1 MGYVKSHSNYVI
13 KKRHQDTNDGTIFE
27 RDITTIGGIN
37 RFSKGQLPIYNSGN
51 FIITARETN
60 KTSKDYSNDNW
71 FKNGGEDIVWTYQD
85 AAQQSQQ
92 KEDSLS
98 IVLKRDYYSLRD
110 FAYFG
115 SCSELIRA
123 SITDIINRFP
133 GELYAIELDNKGVNV
148 FKSSAS
154 ADTDYYKYED
164 CEFLVDNP
172 FDLNLHTQ
180 YINKDDIENSLRYFC
195 NKGYEEYEFIDATG
209 GTSCITN
216 IKVELIE
223 KKYCPYF
230 AKTTITVGSC
240 GNPQNNVEY
249 KIVALVVDG
258 GKVIYLTNKTGW
270 HIRPKHQHYIEFI
283 NSLDAFQKQLLNQ
296 TSKPKY
302 TVCFEIIKENSF
314 GYYKELENFTF
325 PTTFGGYNL
334 SVNDSA
340 YSSYI
345 ESLIDVADFY
355 DETFCD
361 NLYRN
366 LTHESIKNLDWS
378 FRKEINDELAE
389 NYDFG
394 GARVQKL
401 IRLIG
406 REFDELKFY
415 IDGLSCSNTLT
426 YDESNNMPDYFL
438 TDALNNDGWDV
449 TNIFPYKSID
459 SDKTYVV
466 RELDNEITPY
476 KPGGTSINICYPK
489 GYFISGCSKIPII
502 NEKDN
507 KQYHLNEN
515 GNVVNKIQQYI
526 TDKAYTLDEINN
538 MFFKFLRLNSRNI
551 FRHKG
556 TIEGIEMILGMF
568 GLTSKRWAENTVST
582 RFNECESS
590 GSTIPYDYEIKE
602 YVAVSNFIEDSGTRL
617 NNDVTDGRRITID
630 DFNASKTIVYDTDD
644 FRNGRYNPYQGL
656 PIKQY
661 EETDV
666 DSEGEESGE
675 GKKVETENG
684 EKRKIIVPYFNKDG
698 IIDGNPY
705 YQMNGGWM
713 WKSHQITTQDDV
725 YENGYTETIKTI
737 PSVSNIK
744 ELIELPYNR
753 IQNKI
758 IYYVNNINGSYVI
771 INGYVYE
778 LKVEYIINSS
788 DDTETEEYEY
798 IEAEVFNNS
807 ISVGGMFF
815 YDIISVSSPYG
826 SYEETTETQ
835 SSEETTETPT
845 SRVPMETF
853 SLNDFDN
860 GEHVRIYVMDV
871 TNKKT
876 NETTQT
882 ISILNNSDD
891 SDFIDWDVTFY
902 RNGSLNGEDDSAS
915 YKTNYFILS
924 DVDYKHYIVSGVD
937 GDVFGW
943 KQLKKYDVEYKQL
956 SVLENYFNGNNP
968 HCGDNKYD
976 SGEEYFT
983 YFEQLFKYA
992 IEEKAFD
999 ERCFRNEGWSLNDI
1013 IERVKDYGFH
1023 IQHKVEHDKISY
1035 IGKISPLS
1043 GEPEMTVIDNLDIT
1057 KLDEDHKD
1065 YDYIYNEQIMN
1076 VKYVDLIFYYDGEE
1090 LPKEYI
1096 KYMDDVVMKYVG
1108 QMIPPNTILTIKY
1121 EKYEDNK
1128 KARN

>member
-1 MGYVKSHSNYVI
+1 MGYIKSHSNYVI
-13 KKRHQDTNDGTIFE
+13 KKRHQDINDGTIFE

-195 NKGYEEYEFIDATG
+195 NKGYEEYDFIDASG
-209 GTSCITN
+209 NTSAITDFN
-216 IKVELIE
+216 LEVIE
-223 KKYCPYF
+223 DNCPYI
-230 AKTTITVGSC
+230 AKITINS
-240 GNPQNNVEY
+240 EY

-270 HIRPKHQHYIEFI
+270 HIRPKNKHYIEFI

-325 PTTFGGYNL
+325 PITFGGYNL
-334 SVNDSA
+334 AVNDSA

-449 TNIFPYKSID
+449 TNIFPYKSTY
-459 SDKTYVV
+459 SGKTYVV
-466 RELDNEITPY
+466 RELDKEITPY
-476 KPGGTSINICYPK
+476 KPLYSGETSINICYPK
-489 GYFISGCSKIPII
+489 GYINYCNGDTLTKKPI
-502 NEKDN
+502 EDN
-507 KQYHLNEN
+507 KQYHINEN
-515 GNVVNKIQQYI
+515 GKVVNKIQQYI

-568 GLTSKRWAENTVST
+568 GLTSKRWSENTVST

-602 YVAVSNFIEDSGTRL
+602 YVALSDFIVDSGITEAS
-617 NNDVTDGRRITID
+617 GITID
-630 DFNASKTIVYDTDD
+630 GFNSSKTIVYDTDD

-666 DSEGEESGE
+666 DSEGKE
-675 GKKVETENG
+675 VETENG

-713 WKSHQITTQDDV
+713 WKSHQITTQDEV

-758 IYYVNNINGSYVI
+758 IYYVNNISGSYVI

-778 LKVEYIINSS
+778 LKVEYIINSTGGT
-788 DDTETEEYEY
+788 DEYEY

-826 SYEETTETQ
+826 SYEETTET
-835 SSEETTETPT
+835 SPSEETIETP
-845 SRVPMETF
+845 SSIVPMEKF
-853 SLNDFDN
+853 SLNYFDN
-860 GEHVRIYVMDV
+860 GEHVRIYVI
-871 TNKKT
+871 NG
-876 NETTQT
+876 T
-882 ISILNNSDD
+882 ISILNNNDD
-891 SDFIDWDVTFY
+891 DEFVDWDVTFY
-902 RNGSLNGEDDSAS
+902 RNGSLNGDSVDG
-915 YKTNYFILS
+915 KTNYFILS

-943 KQLKKYDVEYKQL
+943 KQLKNDDDEYKQL

-999 ERCFRNEGWSLNDI
+999 ERCFRDKMWSLNDI
-1013 IERVKDYGFH
+1013 IEKVTDCGFN

-1035 IGKISPLS
+1035 IGKISSS
-1043 GEPEMTVIDNLDIT
+1043 GDTEITVEDNLDR
-1057 KLDEDHKD
+1057 KLLDEDHKNGD
-1065 YDYIYNEQIMN
+1065 YVYNEQIMN
-1076 VKYVDLIFYYDGEE
+1076 VKYVDLIFYCSYGEK

>member
-1 MGYVKSHSNYVI
+1 MGYIKSHSNYVI

-85 AAQQSQQ
+85 AEQQSQQ

-172 FDLNLHTQ
+172 FDLNSHTQ

-195 NKGYEEYEFIDATG
+195 NKGYEEYDFIDASG
-209 GTSCITN
+209 NTSDITDFN
-216 IKVELIE
+216 LEVIE
-223 KKYCPYF
+223 NNCPYI
-230 AKTTITVGSC
+230 AKITINS
-240 GNPQNNVEY
+240 EY

-270 HIRPKHQHYIEFI
+270 HIRPKHKHYIEFI

-325 PTTFGGYNL
+325 PITFGGYNL
-334 SVNDSA
+334 AVNDSA

-449 TNIFPYKSID
+449 TNIFPYKSTY
-459 SDKTYVV
+459 SGKTYVV

-476 KPGGTSINICYPK
+476 KPLYSGETSINICYPK
-489 GYFISGCSKIPII
+489 GYINYCNGDTLTKKPI
-502 NEKDN
+502 EDN
-507 KQYHLNEN
+507 KQYHINEN
-515 GNVVNKIQQYI
+515 GKVVNKIQQYI

-602 YVAVSNFIEDSGTRL
+602 YVALSDFIVDSGITEAS
-617 NNDVTDGRRITID
+617 GITID
-630 DFNASKTIVYDTDD
+630 GFNSSKTIVYDTDD
-644 FRNGRYNPYQGL
+644 FRNGIYSPYQGL

-661 EETDV
+661 MDED
-666 DSEGEESGE
+666 D
-675 GKKVETENG
+675 N
-684 EKRKIIVPYFNKDG
+684 IILVPYFNKDG

-713 WKSHQITTQDDV
+713 WKSHQITTQDDL
-725 YENGYTETIKTI
+725 YESGYTETIKTI

-758 IYYVNNINGSYVI
+758 IYYVNNINGSYAI

-778 LKVEYIINSS
+778 LKVEYIINSTGGT
-788 DDTETEEYEY
+788 DEYEY
-798 IEAEVFNNS
+798 IESEVFNNS

-815 YDIISVSSPYG
+815 YDIISVSSPYV
-826 SYEETTETQ
+826 
-835 SSEETTETPT
+835 SSEE
-845 SRVPMETF
+845 METF

-860 GEHVRIYVMDV
+860 GEHVRIYVI
-871 TNKKT
+871 NG
-876 NETTQT
+876 T

-891 SDFIDWDVTFY
+891 DEFVDLDVTFY
-902 RNGSLNGEDDSAS
+902 RNGSLNGDSVDG
-915 YKTNYFILS
+915 KTNYFILS

-943 KQLKKYDVEYKQL
+943 KQLKNDDDEYKQL

-983 YFEQLFKYA
+983 YFEQLFKHA

-999 ERCFRNEGWSLNDI
+999 ERCFRDKMWSLNDI
-1013 IERVKDYGFH
+1013 IEKVTDCGFR

-1035 IGKISPLS
+1035 IGKILS
-1043 GEPEMTVIDNLDIT
+1043 SRDTERTVEDNLDR
-1057 KLDEDHKD
+1057 KLLDEDHKK

-1076 VKYVDLIFYYDGEE
+1076 VKYVDLIFYYYGEE

>member
-1 MGYVKSHSNYVI
+1 MGYIKSHSNYVI

-71 FKNGGEDIVWTYQD
+71 FKNGGENIVWTYQD
-85 AAQQSQQ
+85 ATQQSQQ

-133 GELYAIELDNKGVNV
+133 GELYAVELDDKGVNV

-154 ADTDYYKYED
+154 SDNDYYQYGECKY
-164 CEFLVDNP
+164 LVDNP

-180 YINKDDIENSLRYFC
+180 YINKDDVEDSLRYFC
-195 NKGYEEYEFIDATG
+195 NDGYNEYEFINATG
-209 GTSCITN
+209 GTSSVTDFQLN
-216 IKVELIE
+216 IIE
-223 KKYCPYF
+223 NKCPYI
-230 AKTTITVGSC
+230 AEITINS
-240 GNPQNNVEY
+240 EY

-258 GKVIYLTNKTGW
+258 GKVIYLTNKIGW
-270 HIRPKHQHYIEFI
+270 HVRPKHKHYIEFI
-283 NSLDAFQKQLLNQ
+283 NSLDSFQKQLLNQ

-325 PTTFGGYNL
+325 PTTFGDYNL
-334 SVNDSA
+334 AVNDSA

-345 ESLIDVADFY
+345 ESLIDISDFY

-438 TDALNNDGWDV
+438 TDTLNNDGWDV
-449 TNIFPYKSID
+449 TNIFPYKSTD
-459 SDKTYVV
+459 SSKTYVV

-476 KPGGTSINICYPK
+476 KPFFDSDGTSINICYPD
-489 GYFISGCSKIPII
+489 GYFNYCNGNTLTKKHA
-502 NEKDN
+502 EKN
-507 KQYHLNEN
+507 KQYHINEN
-515 GNVVNKIQQYI
+515 GKVVNKIQQYI

-538 MFFKFLRLNSRNI
+538 MFFKILRLNSRNI

-582 RFNECESS
+582 RFNECSGEESGVDAS

-602 YVAVSNFIEDSGTRL
+602 YVALSNYIVDSGIT
-617 NNDVTDGRRITID
+617 NASGITID
-630 DFNASKTIVYDTDD
+630 GFNASKTIVYDTDD
-644 FRNGRYNPYQGL
+644 FRNGIYNPYQGL

-661 EETDV
+661 VEIYV
-666 DSEGEESGE
+666 DAEGEES
-675 GKKVETENG
+675 
-684 EKRKIIVPYFNKDG
+684 KIILVPYFNKDS

-713 WKSHQITTQDDV
+713 WKSHQITTQDDL
-725 YENGYTETIKTI
+725 YESGYTETIKTI

-753 IQNKI
+753 IHDKI

-778 LKVEYIINSS
+778 LHVEYIINS
-788 DDTETEEYEY
+788 DNVTEPYEY

-815 YDIISVSSPYG
+815 YDIISVSSPYV
-826 SYEETTETQ
+826 
-835 SSEETTETPT
+835 SSEGT
-845 SRVPMETF
+845 METL

-860 GEHVRIYVMDV
+860 GEHVRLYVID
-871 TNKKT
+871 N
-876 NETTQT
+876 T

-891 SDFIDWDVTFY
+891 GDFIDWDVTFY
-902 RNGSLNGEDDSAS
+902 RNGSLNGDSVS
-915 YKTNYFILS
+915 GKTNYFILS
-924 DVDYKHYIVSGVD
+924 DVEYKHYIVSG
-937 GDVFGW
+937 GTNDVFFGW
-943 KQLKKYDVEYKQL
+943 KQLKFDDAEYKQL

-999 ERCFRNEGWSLNDI
+999 ERCFRNNGWSLNDI
-1013 IERVKDYGFH
+1013 IERVKEYGFN
-1023 IQHKVEHDKISY
+1023 IKHKVAHDKISY
-1035 IGKISPLS
+1035 IGQILNNEVK
-1043 GEPEMTVIDNLDIT
+1043 EMTVNDNLD
-1057 KLDEDHKD
+1057 EDNKD
-1065 YDYIYNEQIMN
+1065 DNYIYSEQIMN
-1076 VKYVDLIFYYDGEE
+1076 VKYVDLIFYYDGGE
-1090 LPKEYI
+1090 LTKEYI
-1096 KYMDDVVMKYVG
+1096 KYMDDVVVKYVG

-1121 EKYEDNK
+1121 EKHK
-1128 KARN
+1128 

>member
-1 MGYVKSHSNYVI
+1 MGYIKSHSNYVI

-154 ADTDYYKYED
+154 SGTSCYEYD
-164 CEFLVDNP
+164 GCTYLVDNP

-180 YINKDDIENSLRYFC
+180 YINKDDIEDSLRYFC
-195 NKGYEEYEFIDATG
+195 NEGYKEYEFIDATG

-249 KIVALVVDG
+249 KIVALVGDG

-270 HIRPKHQHYIEFI
+270 HIRPKHKHYIEFI

-334 SVNDSA
+334 AVNDSA

-449 TNIFPYKSID
+449 TNIFPYKSKSSTASTD
-459 SDKTYVV
+459 SSKTYVV

-476 KPGGTSINICYPK
+476 KPLYSGETSINICYPK
-489 GYFISGCSKIPII
+489 GYINYCNGKTLTKKPI
-502 NEKDN
+502 EDN
-507 KQYHLNEN
+507 KQYHINEN
-515 GNVVNKIQQYI
+515 GKVVNKIQQYI

-590 GSTIPYDYEIKE
+590 GSTMPYDYEIKE
-602 YVAVSNFIEDSGTRL
+602 YVALSNYIVDSG
-617 NNDVTDGRRITID
+617 VTNASGITID
-630 DFNASKTIVYDTDD
+630 GFNSSKTIVYDTDD
-644 FRNGRYNPYQGL
+644 FRSGIYNPYQGL

-661 EETDV
+661 MDED
-666 DSEGEESGE
+666 G
-675 GKKVETENG
+675 N
-684 EKRKIIVPYFNKDG
+684 IILVPYFNKDG

-713 WKSHQITTQDDV
+713 WKSHQITTQDDL
-725 YENGYTETIKTI
+725 YESGYTETIKTI

-778 LKVEYIINSS
+778 LKVEYIINSTGGT
-788 DDTETEEYEY
+788 DEYEY

-815 YDIISVSSPYG
+815 YDIISVSSPYD
-826 SYEETTETQ
+826 
-835 SSEETTETPT
+835 SS
-845 SRVPMETF
+845 SVKMETL

-860 GEHVRIYVMDV
+860 GEHVRIYVI
-871 TNKKT
+871 NKNK
-876 NETTQT
+876 

-891 SDFIDWDVTFY
+891 GDFIDWDVTFY
-902 RNGSLNGEDDSAS
+902 RNGNLNGEDDSAS
-915 YKTNYFILS
+915 GKTNYFILS
-924 DVDYKHYIVSGVD
+924 NVDYKNYIVSSGTKNVF
-937 GDVFGW
+937 FGW
-943 KQLKKYDVEYKQL
+943 KQLRFEDAEYKQL

-992 IEEKAFD
+992 IEEESFD
-999 ERCFRNEGWSLNDI
+999 ERCFRDKMWSLNDI
-1013 IERVKDYGFH
+1013 IEKVINCGFR

-1035 IGKISPLS
+1035 IGKISSS
-1043 GEPEMTVIDNLDIT
+1043 GDTEMTVKDN
-1057 KLDEDHKD
+1057 LDEDHKNG
-1065 YDYIYNEQIMN
+1065 DYIYNEQIMN

-1090 LPKEYI
+1090 LSKEYI

>member
-1 MGYVKSHSNYVI
+1 MGYIKSHSNYVI

-195 NKGYEEYEFIDATG
+195 NKGYEEYDFIDASG
-209 GTSCITN
+209 NTSAITDFN
-216 IKVELIE
+216 LEVIE
-223 KKYCPYF
+223 DNCPYI
-230 AKTTITVGSC
+230 AKITINS
-240 GNPQNNVEY
+240 EY

-270 HIRPKHQHYIEFI
+270 HIRPKHKHYIEFI

-325 PTTFGGYNL
+325 PITFGGYNL
-334 SVNDSA
+334 AVNDSA

-449 TNIFPYKSID
+449 TNIFPYKSTD
-459 SDKTYVV
+459 SGKTYVV

-476 KPGGTSINICYPK
+476 KPLFDSDKNPINICYPK
-489 GYFISGCSKIPII
+489 GYINYCNGDKLTKKPI
-502 NEKDN
+502 EDN
-507 KQYHLNEN
+507 KQYHINEN
-515 GNVVNKIQQYI
+515 GKVVNKIQQYI

-602 YVAVSNFIEDSGTRL
+602 YVALSNYIVDSGITEAS
-617 NNDVTDGRRITID
+617 GITID
-630 DFNASKTIVYDTDD
+630 GFNSSKTIVYDTDD

-661 EETDV
+661 MDED
-666 DSEGEESGE
+666 D
-675 GKKVETENG
+675 N
-684 EKRKIIVPYFNKDG
+684 IILVPYFNKDG

-713 WKSHQITTQDDV
+713 WKSHQITTQDDL
-725 YENGYTETIKTI
+725 YESGYTETIKTI

-778 LKVEYIINSS
+778 LKVEYIINST
-788 DDTETEEYEY
+788 DGTDEYEY

-826 SYEETTETQ
+826 S
-835 SSEETTETPT
+835 SEETTETSPSEET
-845 SRVPMETF
+845 IETPSSRVPMETF

-860 GEHVRIYVMDV
+860 GEQVRIYVIND
-871 TNKKT
+871 
-876 NETTQT
+876 T

-902 RNGSLNGEDDSAS
+902 RNGNLNGEDDSAS
-915 YKTNYFILS
+915 NKTNYFILS
-924 DVDYKHYIVSGVD
+924 NVDYKHYIVSGVD

-943 KQLKKYDVEYKQL
+943 KQLKLEDSEYKQL

-999 ERCFRNEGWSLNDI
+999 ERCFRDEGWSLNDI
-1013 IERVKDYGFH
+1013 IEKVTDCGFN
-1023 IQHKVEHDKISY
+1023 IQHKVEHNKISY
-1035 IGKISPLS
+1035 IGKISS
-1043 GEPEMTVIDNLDIT
+1043 SSVDTERTVEDNLDR
-1057 KLDEDHKD
+1057 KLLDEDHKNG
-1065 YDYIYNEQIMN
+1065 DYIYNEQIMN
-1076 VKYVDLIFYYDGEE
+1076 VKYVDLIFYCSYGEK

-1121 EKYEDNK
+1121 EDNK

>member
-1 MGYVKSHSNYVI
+1 MGYIKSHSNYVI

-71 FKNGGEDIVWTYQD
+71 FKNGGENAVWTYQD

-133 GELYAIELDNKGVNV
+133 GELYAIKLDEEGVNV
-148 FKSSAS
+148 FPSSAS
-154 ADTDYYKYED
+154 TDDEYYQYGDCKY
-164 CEFLVDNP
+164 LVDNP

-180 YINKDDIENSLRYFC
+180 YINKDDIEDSLRYFC
-195 NKGYEEYEFIDATG
+195 NEGYKEYDFINADG
-209 GTSCITN
+209 KTSGITDFQL
-216 IKVELIE
+216 KVIE
-223 KKYCPYF
+223 DNCPYI
-230 AKTTITVGSC
+230 AEITITVGNLINS
-240 GNPQNNVEY
+240 VESRISDATEIEIPNGTIHIKNKY

-258 GKVIYLTNKTGW
+258 GKVIYLTNEIGW
-270 HIRPKHQHYIEFI
+270 HIRPKHEHYIEFI

-325 PTTFGGYNL
+325 PTTFGDYNL
-334 SVNDSA
+334 AVNDSA

-438 TDALNNDGWDV
+438 TDTLNNDGWDV
-449 TNIFPYKSID
+449 TNIFPYKSTE
-459 SDKTYVV
+459 SGKTYVV

-476 KPGGTSINICYPK
+476 KPLFDSDENPINICYPK
-489 GYFISGCSKIPII
+489 GYFVDCSGNTSAE
-502 NEKDN
+502 NN
-507 KQYHLNEN
+507 KQYHINEN
-515 GNVVNKIQQYI
+515 GKVVNKIQQYI
-526 TDKAYTLDEINN
+526 TDKTYTLDEINN

-602 YVAVSNFIEDSGTRL
+602 YVALSDFIVDSGITED
-617 NNDVTDGRRITID
+617 NGITID
-630 DFNASKTIVYDTDD
+630 GFNASKTIVYDTDD
-644 FRNGRYNPYQGL
+644 FRNGIYNPYQGL

-661 EETDV
+661 MD
-666 DSEGEESGE
+666 
-675 GKKVETENG
+675 EN
-684 EKRKIIVPYFNKDG
+684 ENIILVPYFNKDG

-713 WKSHQITTQDDV
+713 WKSHQITTQDEL
-725 YENGYTETIKTI
+725 YESGYTETIKTI
-737 PSVSNIK
+737 PSVANIK
-744 ELIELPYNR
+744 ELIELPYDR

-778 LKVEYIINSS
+778 LKVEYIEPNIKA
-788 DDTETEEYEY
+788 EY

-815 YDIISVSSPYG
+815 YDIISVSSPYV
-826 SYEETTETQ
+826 
-835 SSEETTETPT
+835 SSEE
-845 SRVPMETF
+845 MEKL

-860 GEHVRIYVMDV
+860 GEQVRIYVI
-871 TNKKT
+871 NG
-876 NETTQT
+876 T

-891 SDFIDWDVTFY
+891 DEFVDWDVTFY
-902 RNGSLNGEDDSAS
+902 RNGSLNGDSVDG
-915 YKTNYFILS
+915 KTNYFILS
-924 DVDYKHYIVSGVD
+924 DVDYKHYIVSGGTDNVF
-937 GDVFGW
+937 FGW
-943 KQLKKYDVEYKQL
+943 KQLKLEDAEYKQL

-976 SGEEYFT
+976 SGEEYFK

-999 ERCFRNEGWSLNDI
+999 ERCFRDKMWSLNDI
-1013 IERVKDYGFH
+1013 IEKVTNYGFD
-1023 IQHKVEHDKISY
+1023 IQHQVAHDKISY
-1035 IGKISPLS
+1035 IGKISSSSS
-1043 GEPEMTVIDNLDIT
+1043 GKTSMTVNDN
-1057 KLDEDHKD
+1057 LDEDHKND
-1065 YDYIYNEQIMN
+1065 NYIYNEQIMN

-1090 LPKEYI
+1090 LTKEYI

-1121 EKYEDNK
+1121 EEHKQ
-1128 KARN
+1128 

>member
-1 MGYVKSHSNYVI
+1 MGYIKSHSNYVI

-195 NKGYEEYEFIDATG
+195 NKGYEEYDFIYASG
-209 GTSCITN
+209 NASAITDFN
-216 IKVELIE
+216 LEVIE
-223 KKYCPYF
+223 NNCPYI
-230 AKTTITVGSC
+230 AKITINS
-240 GNPQNNVEY
+240 EY

-270 HIRPKHQHYIEFI
+270 HIRPKHKHYIEFI

-334 SVNDSA
+334 AVNDSA

-449 TNIFPYKSID
+449 TNIFPYKSTD
-459 SDKTYVV
+459 SGKTYVV

-489 GYFISGCSKIPII
+489 GYINYCNGKTLTKKPI
-502 NEKDN
+502 EDN
-507 KQYHLNEN
+507 KQYHINEN
-515 GNVVNKIQQYI
+515 GKVVNKIQQYI

-602 YVAVSNFIEDSGTRL
+602 YVALSNFIVDSGITEAS
-617 NNDVTDGRRITID
+617 GITID
-630 DFNASKTIVYDTDD
+630 GFNSSKTIVYDTDD
-644 FRNGRYNPYQGL
+644 FRNGIYSPYQGL

-661 EETDV
+661 MD
-666 DSEGEESGE
+666 
-675 GKKVETENG
+675 
-684 EKRKIIVPYFNKDG
+684 EKRKIILVPYFNKDG

-713 WKSHQITTQDDV
+713 WKSHQITTQDEV

-778 LKVEYIINSS
+778 LKVEYIINSTGGT
-788 DDTETEEYEY
+788 DEYEY

-815 YDIISVSSPYG
+815 YDIISVSSPYV
-826 SYEETTETQ
+826 
-835 SSEETTETPT
+835 SSEE
-845 SRVPMETF
+845 METF

-860 GEHVRIYVMDV
+860 GEHVRIYVI
-871 TNKKT
+871 NG
-876 NETTQT
+876 T

-891 SDFIDWDVTFY
+891 DEFVDWDVTFY
-902 RNGSLNGEDDSAS
+902 RNGSLNGDSVDG
-915 YKTNYFILS
+915 KTNYFILS
-924 DVDYKHYIVSGVD
+924 DVDYKHYIVSGGTDNVF
-937 GDVFGW
+937 FGW
-943 KQLKKYDVEYKQL
+943 KQLKLEDAEYKQL

-983 YFEQLFKYA
+983 YFEQLFKHA

-999 ERCFRNEGWSLNDI
+999 ERCFIDKGWSLNDI
-1013 IERVKDYGFH
+1013 IEKVTDCGFN

-1035 IGKISPLS
+1035 IGKISS
-1043 GEPEMTVIDNLDIT
+1043 SSVDTERTVEDNLDR
-1057 KLDEDHKD
+1057 KLLDEDHKD

-1076 VKYVDLIFYYDGEE
+1076 VKYVDLIFYCSYGEK

-1121 EKYEDNK
+1121 EKRK
-1128 KARN
+1128 

>member
-1 MGYVKSHSNYVI
+1 MGYIKSHSNYVI

-195 NKGYEEYEFIDATG
+195 NDGYNEYDFIDASG
-209 GTSCITN
+209 NTSAITDFN
-216 IKVELIE
+216 LEVIE
-223 KKYCPYF
+223 NNCPYI
-230 AKTTITVGSC
+230 AKITINSR
-240 GNPQNNVEY
+240 Y

-258 GKVIYLTNKTGW
+258 GKVIYLTNKTSW
-270 HIRPKHQHYIEFI
+270 HIRPKHKHYIEFI

-334 SVNDSA
+334 AVNDSA

-438 TDALNNDGWDV
+438 TDTLNNDGWDV
-449 TNIFPYKSID
+449 TNIFPYKSTD
-459 SDKTYVV
+459 SGKTYVV

-476 KPGGTSINICYPK
+476 KPLYSGETSINICYPK
-489 GYFISGCSKIPII
+489 VYINYCNGDNLTIIPI
-502 NEKDN
+502 EDN
-507 KQYHLNEN
+507 KQYHINEN
-515 GNVVNKIQQYI
+515 GKVVNKIQQYI

-590 GSTIPYDYEIKE
+590 SSTIPYDYEIKE
-602 YVAVSNFIEDSGTRL
+602 YVALSDFIVDSGITEAS
-617 NNDVTDGRRITID
+617 GITID
-630 DFNASKTIVYDTDD
+630 GFNSSKTIVYDTDD

-666 DSEGEESGE
+666 DSEGKE
-675 GKKVETENG
+675 VETENG

-713 WKSHQITTQDDV
+713 WKSHQITTQDEV

-758 IYYVNNINGSYVI
+758 IYYVNNISGSYVI

-778 LKVEYIINSS
+778 LKVEYIINSTGGT
-788 DDTETEEYEY
+788 DEYEY
-798 IEAEVFNNS
+798 I
-807 ISVGGMFF
+807 
-815 YDIISVSSPYG
+815 
-826 SYEETTETQ
+826 
-835 SSEETTETPT
+835 
-845 SRVPMETF
+845 
-853 SLNDFDN
+853 
-860 GEHVRIYVMDV
+860 
-871 TNKKT
+871 
-876 NETTQT
+876 
-882 ISILNNSDD
+882 
-891 SDFIDWDVTFY
+891 
-902 RNGSLNGEDDSAS
+902 
-915 YKTNYFILS
+915 
-924 DVDYKHYIVSGVD
+924 
-937 GDVFGW
+937 
-943 KQLKKYDVEYKQL
+943 
-956 SVLENYFNGNNP
+956 
-968 HCGDNKYD
+968 
-976 SGEEYFT
+976 
-983 YFEQLFKYA
+983 
-992 IEEKAFD
+992 
-999 ERCFRNEGWSLNDI
+999 
-1013 IERVKDYGFH
+1013 
-1023 IQHKVEHDKISY
+1023 
-1035 IGKISPLS
+1035 
-1043 GEPEMTVIDNLDIT
+1043 
-1057 KLDEDHKD
+1057 
-1065 YDYIYNEQIMN
+1065 
-1076 VKYVDLIFYYDGEE
+1076 
-1090 LPKEYI
+1090 
-1096 KYMDDVVMKYVG
+1096 
-1108 QMIPPNTILTIKY
+1108 
-1121 EKYEDNK
+1121 
-1128 KARN
+1128 

>member
-1 MGYVKSHSNYVI
+1 MGYIKSHSNYVI

-195 NKGYEEYEFIDATG
+195 NKGYEEYDFIYASG
-209 GTSCITN
+209 NTSAITDFN
-216 IKVELIE
+216 LEVIE
-223 KKYCPYF
+223 NNCPYI
-230 AKTTITVGSC
+230 AKITINS
-240 GNPQNNVEY
+240 EY

-258 GKVIYLTNKTGW
+258 GKVIYLTNKTSW
-270 HIRPKHQHYIEFI
+270 HIRPKHKHYIEFI

-334 SVNDSA
+334 AVNDSA

-449 TNIFPYKSID
+449 TNIFPYKSTE
-459 SDKTYVV
+459 SGKTYVV

-476 KPGGTSINICYPK
+476 KPLFDSDENPINICYPK
-489 GYFISGCSKIPII
+489 GYINYCNGDTLTKKPI
-502 NEKDN
+502 EDN
-507 KQYHLNEN
+507 KQYHINEN
-515 GNVVNKIQQYI
+515 GKVVNKIQQYI

-602 YVAVSNFIEDSGTRL
+602 YVALSDFIVDSGITEAS
-617 NNDVTDGRRITID
+617 GITID
-630 DFNASKTIVYDTDD
+630 GFNSSKTIVYDTDD
-644 FRNGRYNPYQGL
+644 FRNGIYSPYQGL

-661 EETDV
+661 MD
-666 DSEGEESGE
+666 
-675 GKKVETENG
+675 
-684 EKRKIIVPYFNKDG
+684 EKRKIILVPYFNKDG

-713 WKSHQITTQDDV
+713 WKSHQVTTQDEV

-753 IQNKI
+753 IKNKI

-788 DDTETEEYEY
+788 DDTEEYEY

-815 YDIISVSSPYG
+815 YDIISVSSPYV
-826 SYEETTETQ
+826 
-835 SSEETTETPT
+835 SSEE
-845 SRVPMETF
+845 METF

-860 GEHVRIYVMDV
+860 GEHVRIYVI
-871 TNKKT
+871 NG
-876 NETTQT
+876 T

-891 SDFIDWDVTFY
+891 DEFVDWDVTFY
-902 RNGSLNGEDDSAS
+902 RNGSLNGDSVDG
-915 YKTNYFILS
+915 KTNYFILS
-924 DVDYKHYIVSGVD
+924 DVDYKHYIVSGID

-943 KQLKKYDVEYKQL
+943 KQLKNDDDEYKQL

-983 YFEQLFKYA
+983 YFEQLFKHA

-999 ERCFRNEGWSLNDI
+999 ERCFIDKNWSLNDI
-1013 IERVKDYGFH
+1013 IEKVTDCGFI

-1035 IGKISPLS
+1035 IGKISSS
-1043 GEPEMTVIDNLDIT
+1043 GDTEITVENNLDR
-1057 KLDEDHKD
+1057 KLLDEDHKNG
-1065 YDYIYNEQIMN
+1065 DYIYNEQIMN
-1076 VKYVDLIFYYDGEE
+1076 VKYVDLIFYCSYGEK

>member
-1 MGYVKSHSNYVI
+1 MGYIKSHSNYVI

-195 NKGYEEYEFIDATG
+195 NKGYEEYDFIYASG
-209 GTSCITN
+209 NASAITDFN
-216 IKVELIE
+216 LEVIE
-223 KKYCPYF
+223 NNCPYI
-230 AKTTITVGSC
+230 AKITINS
-240 GNPQNNVEY
+240 EY

-270 HIRPKHQHYIEFI
+270 HIRPKHKHYIEFI

-325 PTTFGGYNL
+325 PITFGGYNL
-334 SVNDSA
+334 AVNDSA

-449 TNIFPYKSID
+449 TNIFPYKSTD
-459 SDKTYVV
+459 SGKTYVV

-476 KPGGTSINICYPK
+476 KPLYSGETSINICYPK
-489 GYFISGCSKIPII
+489 GYI
-502 NEKDN
+502 NYCNGDTLTKKQIEDN
-507 KQYHLNEN
+507 KQYHINEN
-515 GNVVNKIQQYI
+515 GKVVNKIQQYI
-526 TDKAYTLDEINN
+526 TDKSYTLDEINN

-582 RFNECESS
+582 RFNKCESS

-602 YVAVSNFIEDSGTRL
+602 YVALSDFIVDSGITEAS
-617 NNDVTDGRRITID
+617 GITID
-630 DFNASKTIVYDTDD
+630 GFNSSKTIVYDTDD
-644 FRNGRYNPYQGL
+644 FRNGIYSPYQGL

-661 EETDV
+661 MD
-666 DSEGEESGE
+666 
-675 GKKVETENG
+675 
-684 EKRKIIVPYFNKDG
+684 EKRKIILVPYFNKDG

-713 WKSHQITTQDDV
+713 LKSHQITTQDEV

-778 LKVEYIINSS
+778 LKVEYIINSTGGT
-788 DDTETEEYEY
+788 DEYEY

-826 SYEETTETQ
+826 SYEETTETS
-835 SSEETTETPT
+835 SSEEMVETP
-845 SRVPMETF
+845 SSIVPMETF

-860 GEHVRIYVMDV
+860 GEHVRIYVI
-871 TNKKT
+871 NG
-876 NETTQT
+876 T

-891 SDFIDWDVTFY
+891 GDFIDWDVTFY
-902 RNGSLNGEDDSAS
+902 RNGNLNGEDDSVDG
-915 YKTNYFILS
+915 KTNYFILS

-943 KQLKKYDVEYKQL
+943 KQLKNDDDEYKQL

-983 YFEQLFKYA
+983 YFEQLFKHA

-999 ERCFRNEGWSLNDI
+999 ERCFIDKNWSLNDI
-1013 IERVKDYGFH
+1013 IEKVTDCGFR

-1035 IGKISPLS
+1035 IGKISS
-1043 GEPEMTVIDNLDIT
+1043 SSVDTERTVEDNLDR
-1057 KLDEDHKD
+1057 KLLDEDHKNG
-1065 YDYIYNEQIMN
+1065 DYIYNEQIMN

-1090 LPKEYI
+1090 LSKEYI

>member
-1 MGYVKSHSNYVI
+1 MGYIKSHSNYVI
-13 KKRHQDTNDGTIFE
+13 KKRHQNTNDGTIFE

-71 FKNGGEDIVWTYQD
+71 FKNGDKDIVWTYQD
-85 AAQQSQQ
+85 AAQQLQQ
-92 KEDSLS
+92 KDDSLS

-123 SITDIINRFP
+123 SITDIIKRFP

-154 ADTDYYKYED
+154 SDNDYYQYGECKY
-164 CEFLVDNP
+164 LVDNP

-180 YINKDDIENSLRYFC
+180 YINKDDVEDSLRYFC
-195 NKGYEEYEFIDATG
+195 NDGYKEYDFINATS
-209 GTSCITN
+209 GTSSVTDFQLN
-216 IKVELIE
+216 IIE
-223 KKYCPYF
+223 NKCPYIAEMTF
-230 AKTTITVGSC
+230 NG
-240 GNPQNNVEY
+240 EY

-270 HIRPKHQHYIEFI
+270 HVRPKHKHYIEFI
-283 NSLDAFQKQLLNQ
+283 NSLDSFQKQLLNQ

-325 PTTFGGYNL
+325 PTTFGDYNL
-334 SVNDSA
+334 AVNDSA

-378 FRKEINDELAE
+378 FRKEINEEIAE

-415 IDGLSCSNTLT
+415 IDGLSYSNTLT
-426 YDESNNMPDYFL
+426 YDDANNMPDYFL
-438 TDALNNDGWDV
+438 TDTLNNDGWDV
-449 TNIFPYKSID
+449 TNIFPYKCTTS
-459 SDKTYVV
+459 SKTYIA
-466 RELDNEITPY
+466 RELDSKIAPY
-476 KPGGTSINICYPK
+476 KPLYNDSGTPINICYPN
-489 GYFISGCSKIPII
+489 GYINYCNGNALTKKPI
-502 NEKDN
+502 NDN
-507 KQYHLNEN
+507 KQYHINEN
-515 GNVVNKIQQYI
+515 GKVVNKIQQYI
-526 TDKAYTLDEINN
+526 TDKEYTLDEINN

-582 RFNECESS
+582 RFNECESNS
-590 GSTIPYDYEIKE
+590 STLPYDYEIKE
-602 YVAVSNFIEDSGTRL
+602 YIALSDFIEDSGM
-617 NNDVTDGRRITID
+617 TID
-630 DFNASKTIVYDTDD
+630 YFNSSKTIVYDTDD
-644 FRNGRYNPYQGL
+644 FRNGVYNPYQGL
-656 PIKQY
+656 PTKQY
-661 EETDV
+661 I
-666 DSEGEESGE
+666 
-675 GKKVETENG
+675 TEKND
-684 EKRKIIVPYFNKDG
+684 IVLVPYFNKNS

-713 WKSHQITTQDDV
+713 RKSHQITTQDDL

-753 IQNKI
+753 IQDKI

-778 LKVEYIINSS
+778 LKIEYVINSS
-788 DDTETEEYEY
+788 GGTDEYEY
-798 IEAEVFNNS
+798 IDAEVYNNS
-807 ISVGGMFF
+807 ITVGGLFF
-815 YDIISVSSPYG
+815 YDIISVSSPYV
-826 SYEETTETQ
+826 
-835 SSEETTETPT
+835 SSEET
-845 SRVPMETF
+845 MEML
-853 SLNDFDN
+853 SLNDFEN
-860 GEHVRIYVMDV
+860 GEHIRLYVI
-871 TNKKT
+871 N
-876 NETTQT
+876 NT

-891 SDFIDWDVTFY
+891 EDFVDWDITFY
-902 RNGSLNGEDDSAS
+902 RNGSLNGDNISG
-915 YKTNYFILS
+915 KTNYFILN
-924 DVDYKHYIVSGVD
+924 DIDYKNYIVSD
-937 GDVFGW
+937 GTFGW
-943 KQLKKYDVEYKQL
+943 KQLTNEDAEYKQL

-983 YFEQLFKYA
+983 YFEQLFKHA
-992 IEEKAFD
+992 IQEKAFD

-1013 IERVKDYGFH
+1013 IERVKKYGFT
-1023 IQHKVEHDKISY
+1023 IEHKVAHDKISY
-1035 IGKISPLS
+1035 IGKVLNN
-1043 GEPEMTVIDNLDIT
+1043 TVNEITVNDNLD
-1057 KLDEDHKD
+1057 ESHKD
-1065 YDYIYNEQIMN
+1065 DKYIYNEQIMN

-1090 LPKEYI
+1090 LTKEYI

-1121 EKYEDNK
+1121 EKHK
-1128 KARN
+1128 

>member
-1 MGYVKSHSNYVI
+1 MGYIKSHSNYVI

-71 FKNGGEDIVWTYQD
+71 FKNGGEDIIWTYQD

-180 YINKDDIENSLRYFC
+180 YINKDDIEDSLRYFC
-195 NKGYEEYEFIDATG
+195 NDGYKEYDFINATG
-209 GTSCITN
+209 GTSDIVNFQLKMIENDCPCIAE
-216 IKVELIE
+216 I
-223 KKYCPYF
+223 
-230 AKTTITVGSC
+230 TINSV
-240 GNPQNNVEY
+240 Y
-249 KIVALVVDG
+249 KIAALVVDG
-258 GKVIYLTNKTGW
+258 GKIIYLTNETGW
-270 HIRPKHQHYIEFI
+270 HVRPKHRHYIEFI
-283 NSLDAFQKQLLNQ
+283 NSLDSFQKQLLNQ

-325 PTTFGGYNL
+325 PTTFGDYNL
-334 SVNDSA
+334 AVNDSA

-426 YDESNNMPDYFL
+426 YDDSNNMPDYFL
-438 TDALNNDGWDV
+438 TDTLNNDGWDV
-449 TNIFPYKSID
+449 TNIFPYKST
-459 SDKTYVV
+459 SSSKTYVV

-476 KPGGTSINICYPK
+476 KPLFDSGGTSINICYPK
-489 GYFISGCSKIPII
+489 GYINYCDGNTLTKKPID
-502 NEKDN
+502 NN
-507 KQYHLNEN
+507 KQYHINEN
-515 GNVVNKIQQYI
+515 GKVVNKIQQYI

-556 TIEGIEMILGMF
+556 TIEGIEMVLGMF

-602 YVAVSNFIEDSGTRL
+602 YVALSDFIEDSGS
-617 NNDVTDGRRITID
+617 TID
-630 DFNASKTIVYDTDD
+630 YFNSSKTIVYDTDD
-644 FRNGRYNPYQGL
+644 FRNGIYNPYQGL

-661 EETDV
+661 MD
-666 DSEGEESGE
+666 
-675 GKKVETENG
+675 ENG
-684 EKRKIIVPYFNKDG
+684 NVILVPYFNKDG

-713 WKSHQITTQDDV
+713 WKSHQITTQDDL
-725 YENGYTETIKTI
+725 YESGYTETIKTI

-753 IQNKI
+753 IHDKI

-778 LKVEYIINSS
+778 LKVEYIINPSGGTS
-788 DDTETEEYEY
+788 EYEY

-815 YDIISVSSPYG
+815 YDIISVSSPYV
-826 SYEETTETQ
+826 
-835 SSEETTETPT
+835 SSEET
-845 SRVPMETF
+845 METL

-860 GEHVRIYVMDV
+860 GEHVRLYVID
-871 TNKKT
+871 N
-876 NETTQT
+876 T
-882 ISILNNSDD
+882 ISILNNSDNG
-891 SDFIDWDVTFY
+891 DFIDWDVTFY
-902 RNGSLNGEDDSAS
+902 RNGSLNGDSAS
-915 YKTNYFILS
+915 GKTNYFILS
-924 DVDYKHYIVSGVD
+924 DVDYKHYIVSGGTDNVF
-937 GDVFGW
+937 FGW
-943 KQLKKYDVEYKQL
+943 KQLKFEDAEYKQL

-992 IEEKAFD
+992 IEEKSFD

-1013 IERVKDYGFH
+1013 IERVKEYGFN
-1023 IQHKVEHDKISY
+1023 IKHKVAHDKISY
-1035 IGKISPLS
+1035 IGQILNNEVKEI
-1043 GEPEMTVIDNLDIT
+1043 TVNDNLD
-1057 KLDEDHKD
+1057 KGNQNDN
-1065 YDYIYNEQIMN
+1065 YIYNEQIMN

-1090 LPKEYI
+1090 LTKEYI
-1096 KYMDDVVMKYVG
+1096 KYMDDVVVKYVG

-1121 EKYEDNK
+1121 EKHK
-1128 KARN
+1128 

>member
-1 MGYVKSHSNYVI
+1 MGYIKSHSNYVI

-154 ADTDYYKYED
+154 ADTDYYEYDDCKY
-164 CEFLVDNP
+164 LVDNP

-180 YINKDDIENSLRYFC
+180 YINKDDIEDSLRYFC

-209 GTSCITN
+209 GTSLITSF
-216 IKVELIE
+216 KLELIE
-223 KKYCPYF
+223 NNCPYI
-230 AKTTITVGSC
+230 AKITINS
-240 GNPQNNVEY
+240 EY

-258 GKVIYLTNKTGW
+258 GKVIYLTNKTSW
-270 HIRPKHQHYIEFI
+270 HIRPKHKHYIEFI

-334 SVNDSA
+334 AVNDSA

-449 TNIFPYKSID
+449 TNIFPYKSTSGETD
-459 SDKTYVV
+459 SRKTYVV
-466 RELDNEITPY
+466 RELGKEITPY
-476 KPGGTSINICYPK
+476 KPLLDSSGKTAINICYPK

-502 NEKDN
+502 TEKDN

-515 GNVVNKIQQYI
+515 GKVVNKIQQYI

-568 GLTSKRWAENTVST
+568 GLTSKRWAKNTRSN
-582 RFNECESS
+582 RFNDCNGKETDVDASC
-590 GSTIPYDYEIKE
+590 STIPYDYEIKE

-630 DFNASKTIVYDTDD
+630 GFNSSKTIVYDTDD

-661 EETDV
+661 EVETDV
-666 DSEGEESGE
+666 DAEGEESGE
-675 GKKVETENG
+675 GKEVETKTD
-684 EKRKIIVPYFNKDG
+684 EKRKIILVPYFNKDG

-713 WKSHQITTQDDV
+713 WKSHQITTQDDL

-778 LKVEYIINSS
+778 LNVEYIINSTGGT
-788 DDTETEEYEY
+788 DEYEY

-815 YDIISVSSPYG
+815 YDIISVSSPYV
-826 SYEETTETQ
+826 
-835 SSEETTETPT
+835 SSEE
-845 SRVPMETF
+845 METF

-860 GEHVRIYVMDV
+860 GEHVRIYVI
-871 TNKKT
+871 NG
-876 NETTQT
+876 T

-891 SDFIDWDVTFY
+891 DEFVDWDVTFY
-902 RNGSLNGEDDSAS
+902 RNGSLNGDSVDG
-915 YKTNYFILS
+915 KTNYFILS
-924 DVDYKHYIVSGVD
+924 DVDYKHYIVSGID

-943 KQLKKYDVEYKQL
+943 KQLKNYDDEYKQL

-1057 KLDEDHKD
+1057 KLDEEHKRFE
-1065 YDYIYNEQIMN
+1065 YSYNEQIMN
-1076 VKYVDLIFYYDGEE
+1076 VKYVDLIFYCSYGEK

-1121 EKYEDNK
+1121 EKYDDNK

>member
-1 MGYVKSHSNYVI
+1 MGYIKSHSNYVI

-60 KTSKDYSNDNW
+60 RTSKDYSNDNW
-71 FKNGGEDIVWTYQD
+71 FKNGGENIVWTYQD
-85 AAQQSQQ
+85 ATQQSQQ

-123 SITDIINRFP
+123 SITDIVNRFP
-133 GELYAIELDNKGVNV
+133 GELYAIKLDNKGVNV

-154 ADTDYYKYED
+154 TDNDYYQYGDCKY
-164 CEFLVDNP
+164 LVDNP

-180 YINKDDIENSLRYFC
+180 YINKDDIEDSLRYFC
-195 NKGYEEYEFIDATG
+195 NDGYKEYDFINATG
-209 GTSCITN
+209 GTSDIIN
-216 IKVELIE
+216 FQLKVIE
-223 KKYCPYF
+223 HKCPYI
-230 AKTTITVGSC
+230 AEITINSI
-240 GNPQNNVEY
+240 Y

-258 GKVIYLTNKTGW
+258 GKVIYLTNEIGW
-270 HIRPKHQHYIEFI
+270 HIRPKNKHYIEFI
-283 NSLDAFQKQLLNQ
+283 NSLDSFQKQLLNQ

-325 PTTFGGYNL
+325 PTTFGDYNL
-334 SVNDSA
+334 AVNDSA

-438 TDALNNDGWDV
+438 TDTLNNDGWDV
-449 TNIFPYKSID
+449 TNIFPYKST
-459 SDKTYVV
+459 SSGKTYVV

-476 KPGGTSINICYPK
+476 KPLFDSGGTSINICYPK
-489 GYFISGCSKIPII
+489 GYINYCDGNTLTKKPIE
-502 NEKDN
+502 NN
-507 KQYHLNEN
+507 KQYHINEN
-515 GNVVNKIQQYI
+515 GKVVNKIQQYI

-538 MFFKFLRLNSRNI
+538 MFFKILRLNSRNI

-556 TIEGIEMILGMF
+556 TIEGIEMVLGMF
-568 GLTSKRWAENTVST
+568 GLTSKRWAENMMST

-602 YVAVSNFIEDSGTRL
+602 YVALSDFIEDSGS
-617 NNDVTDGRRITID
+617 TID
-630 DFNASKTIVYDTDD
+630 YFNSSKTIVYDTDD
-644 FRNGRYNPYQGL
+644 FRNGIYNPYQGL

-661 EETDV
+661 I
-666 DSEGEESGE
+666 
-675 GKKVETENG
+675 TENG
-684 EKRKIIVPYFNKDG
+684 KIILVPYFNKDG
-698 IIDGNPY
+698 VIDGNPY

-713 WKSHQITTQDDV
+713 WKSHQITTQDDL
-725 YENGYTETIKTI
+725 YESGYTETIKSI
-737 PSVSNIK
+737 PSVANIK

-788 DDTETEEYEY
+788 GVTNEYEY

-815 YDIISVSSPYG
+815 YDIISVSSPYV
-826 SYEETTETQ
+826 
-835 SSEETTETPT
+835 SSEET
-845 SRVPMETF
+845 METL

-860 GEHVRIYVMDV
+860 GEHVRLYVI
-871 TNKKT
+871 N
-876 NETTQT
+876 NT

-891 SDFIDWDVTFY
+891 GDFIDWDVTFY
-902 RNGSLNGEDDSAS
+902 RNGSLNGDSAS
-915 YKTNYFILS
+915 GKTNYFILS
-924 DVDYKHYIVSGVD
+924 DVDYKHYIVSGGTNNVF
-937 GDVFGW
+937 FGW
-943 KQLKKYDVEYKQL
+943 KQLKFEDAEYKQL

-1013 IERVKDYGFH
+1013 IERVKEYGFN
-1023 IQHKVEHDKISY
+1023 IKHKIAHDKISY
-1035 IGKISPLS
+1035 IGQILNNEVK
-1043 GEPEMTVIDNLDIT
+1043 EMTVNDNLD
-1057 KLDEDHKD
+1057 EGNKD
-1065 YDYIYNEQIMN
+1065 DNYIYNEQIMN
-1076 VKYVDLIFYYDGEE
+1076 VKYVDLIFYYDGKE
-1090 LPKEYI
+1090 LTKEYI
-1096 KYMDDVVMKYVG
+1096 KYMDDVVVKYVG

-1121 EKYEDNK
+1121 EKHK
-1128 KARN
+1128 